1 MPKVIGRN
9 FGAIVDVQVQ
19 GLSQMIDAL
28 QKTSDPRTL
37 SKIRGRAT
45 VAAAKSLKPLIK
57 RLAPV
62 ANPESV
68 RKGAVRGRLRSA
80 VRAGRTRRDK
90 EAAFVNVRAG
100 KNRADLGGAYYRWV
114 VVRGTRGTRDV
125 QRRDRQAF
133 YVPLQEQGYTRKAR
147 YRMAYEAGLFNRV
160 NVKPII
166 PRPFLDLALALG
178 KSKALAKY
186 TETYEN
192 WIINDAFKN
201 TLK

>member
-9 FGAIVDVQVQ
+9 FGATIDIQID
-19 GLSQMIDAL
+19 GLDKMVDAL

-45 VAAAKSLKPLIK
+45 VAAARSLKPLIK

-62 ANPESV
+62 ANAESV
-68 RKGAVRGRLRSA
+68 RKGAVRGRLRNA

-100 KNRADLGGAYYRWV
+100 KSRSDLGGAYYRWV

-125 QRRDRQAF
+125 QRQDRQAF
-133 YVPLQEQGYTRKAR
+133 YVPLQQQGFTRKAR
-147 YRMAYEAGLFNRV
+147 YRMAYEAGLFGKV
-160 NVKPII
+160 NVKPIV
-166 PRPFLDLALALG
+166 PRPFLDLALAIG

-192 WIINDAFKN
+192 WIVKEAFKN